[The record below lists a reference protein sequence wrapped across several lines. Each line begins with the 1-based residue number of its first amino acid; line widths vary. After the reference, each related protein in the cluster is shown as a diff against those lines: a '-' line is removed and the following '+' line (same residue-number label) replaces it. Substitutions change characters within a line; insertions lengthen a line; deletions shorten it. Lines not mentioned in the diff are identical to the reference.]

1 MSAET
6 ILHAALA
13 GNAPLAAAVSN
24 RIYPD
29 FVPQDK
35 DTPSIAYSR
44 ASTEFFDTIHAPA
57 VAHRVTF
64 DVGVIDVSR
73 TAAEASADL
82 AQTAL
87 RAANVYV
94 TDRRAEF
101 DAAANRWAV
110 SFTAAVFVSS

>member
-6 ILHAALA
+6 ILHAALS
-13 GNAPLAAAVSN
+13 GNVPLSSAVSG

-35 DTPSIAYSR
+35 ATPSIAYAR
-44 ASTEFFDTIHAPA
+44 LSTEFFDTIHAPGS
-57 VAHRVTF
+57 AHRVTF
-64 DVGVIDVSR
+64 DVVVIDASR
-73 TAAEASADL
+73 TTAEASADL

-87 RAANVYV
+87 RAALVYV
-94 TDRRAEF
+94 SDRRAEF

-110 SFTAAVFVSS
+110 TFTAAVFVPS

>member
-1 MSAET
+1 MSAESV
-6 ILHAALA
+6 LFSALS
-13 GNAPLAAAVSN
+13 GNAPLAAAVGA

-35 DTPSIAYSR
+35 AVPSVAYAR
-44 ASTEFFDTIHAPA
+44 LTTEYFDTIHSPG

-64 DVGVIDVSR
+64 DVTVIDDGR
-73 TAAEASADL
+73 TAAESAADL

-94 TDRRAEF
+94 SDRRAEF

-110 SFTAAVFVSS
+110 TFTAAVFVSS